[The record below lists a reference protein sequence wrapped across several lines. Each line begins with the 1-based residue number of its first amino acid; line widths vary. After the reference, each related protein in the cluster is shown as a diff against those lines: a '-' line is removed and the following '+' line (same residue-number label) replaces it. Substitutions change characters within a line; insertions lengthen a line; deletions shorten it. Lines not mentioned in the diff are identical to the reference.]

1 MADVVTF
8 GLHIVDVL
16 GRPVTRIP
24 PGQEVE
30 LIDEIAIT
38 VAGTAAATAVDLARL
53 GHTVQTVGAV
63 GADTLGAF
71 LRDTMN
77 REGID
82 CDGLQTV
89 SAAQTSATILPIRP
103 DGGRPPLHVVGASA
117 HLTEDM
123 VPWDAVAAARVFH
136 MGGTGLLPAL
146 DGDPTVRVLRRAKEL
161 GLVTT
166 MDFIPTRDP
175 AFPDQLAAA
184 LPFVD
189 YLLPN
194 DSDSLMVTGSSSVEQ
209 AIEWFHARGAGCTLI
224 TLGGAGVSLCPQ
236 GEEPV
241 ILPAFEVDVVDT
253 TGCGDAFTAGFIS
266 GLLEGRSLHD
276 AADLGCATGSLLA
289 TGLGSQAG
297 LEDRRSVEAFIANTP
312 RKAAA

>member
-1 MADVVTF
+1 MPQVTTF

-30 LIDEIAIT
+30 IIDEIAIT

-53 GHTVQTVGAV
+53 GHDVATVGAL
-63 GADTLGAF
+63 GRDALGAF
-71 LRDTMN
+71 LRTTMAQD
-77 REGID
+77 GVD
-82 CDGLQTV
+82 CSGLRIVDG
-89 SAAQTSATILPIRP
+89 AQTSATILPIRP

-117 HLTEDM
+117 LLTEDM
-123 VPWDAVAAARVFH
+123 VPWDVVARSEVFH

-146 DGDPTVRVLRRAKEL
+146 DGAPTARILERAKRL
-161 GLVTT
+161 GLTTT
-166 MDFIPTRDP
+166 MDFIPTADP

-189 YLLPN
+189 HLLPN
-194 DSDSLMVTGSSSVEQ
+194 DADSLTVTGAGSLEE
-209 AIEWFHARGAGCTLI
+209 AARWFHERGAGCCVI
-224 TLGGAGVSLCPQ
+224 TTGGDGVSLFPRD
-236 GEEPV
+236 GDPV
-241 ILPAFEVDVVDT
+241 VLPAYEVDVVDT
-253 TGCGDAFTAGFIS
+253 TGCGDAFTAGYVS
-266 GLLEGRSLHD
+266 GLLEGLTPAE

-297 LEDRRSVEAFIANTP
+297 LHDRAAVDRFIDTHH
-312 RKAAA
+312 RKAA